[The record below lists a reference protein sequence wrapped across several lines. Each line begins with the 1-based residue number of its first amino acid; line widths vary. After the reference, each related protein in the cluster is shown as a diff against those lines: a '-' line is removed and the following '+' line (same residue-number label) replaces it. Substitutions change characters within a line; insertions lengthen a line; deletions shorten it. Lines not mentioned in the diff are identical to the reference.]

1 MPCNVSGPGR
11 DCTVDC
17 TVDASPHAD
26 ATEEAPVNSWYQ
38 WTAPVRNL
46 AWVAAHF
53 GHR

>member
-1 MPCNVSGPGR
+1 VS
-11 DCTVDC
+11 
-17 TVDASPHAD
+17 
-26 ATEEAPVNSWYQ
+26 SWYQ